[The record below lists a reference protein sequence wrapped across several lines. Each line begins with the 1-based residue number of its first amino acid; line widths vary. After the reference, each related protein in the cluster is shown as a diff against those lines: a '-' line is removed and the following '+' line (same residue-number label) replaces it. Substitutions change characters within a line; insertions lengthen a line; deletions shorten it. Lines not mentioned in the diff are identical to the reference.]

1 MSGSHRDIC
10 PVQSKDKRLK
20 TGMVDEWEKETERE
34 EKGWNSSPVDV
45 MFMT

>member
-1 MSGSHRDIC
+1 MVATETC

-20 TGMVDEWEKETERE
+20 TGMVDKWEKETERE

>member
-1 MSGSHRDIC
+1 MVATETC

>member
-1 MSGSHRDIC
+1 MVATETC

-20 TGMVDEWEKETERE
+20 TGMVDEWEKKTERE
-34 EKGWNSSPVDV
+34 EKGWNSSPEDV